1 MKALRTPTD
10 VSLKARLRGS
20 VGLNIEHA
28 QYELSRMLA
37 EISGDARY
45 IESIYALLSRSIAWS
60 LFCYGLK
67 ARDHYCVL
75 CDVTRDLLFTWYIA
89 HQPRFLPLPD
99 LSRKIER
106 DSVRRVDQLS
116 SVRLKKHTEQ
126 MLVKLPFT
134 GSNLYKNFPRLYS
147 ALASIANQS

>member
-45 IESIYALLSRSIAWS
+45 IESIYALLSRSIA
-60 LFCYGLK
+60 
-67 ARDHYCVL
+67 
-75 CDVTRDLLFTWYIA
+75 
-89 HQPRFLPLPD
+89 
-99 LSRKIER
+99 
-106 DSVRRVDQLS
+106 
-116 SVRLKKHTEQ
+116 
-126 MLVKLPFT
+126 
-134 GSNLYKNFPRLYS
+134 
-147 ALASIANQS
+147 